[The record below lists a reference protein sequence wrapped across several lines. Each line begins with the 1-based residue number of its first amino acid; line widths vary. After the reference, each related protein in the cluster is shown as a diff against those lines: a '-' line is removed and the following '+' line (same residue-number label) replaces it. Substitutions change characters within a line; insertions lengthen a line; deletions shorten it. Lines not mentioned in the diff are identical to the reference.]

1 MPSLGNLGSGL
12 PDKQTRSRTIGRCYV
27 SRVQSWSVY
36 MLRCRDGTLYTGITV
51 DLRRR
56 LEAHGSG
63 AAAKYTRSRRPVT
76 LVYQESQP
84 DRSRAQKREAA
95 LRALGRAGKL
105 ILIAA
110 RRGRGD

>member
-1 MPSLGNLGSGL
+1 MKGW
-12 PDKQTRSRTIGRCYV
+12 R
-27 SRVQSWSVY
+27 VY

-56 LEAHGSG
+56 LEAHRRG

-76 LVYQESQP
+76 LVYRESQP

-105 ILIAA
+105 VLIAA
-110 RRGRGD
+110 LRGRGD